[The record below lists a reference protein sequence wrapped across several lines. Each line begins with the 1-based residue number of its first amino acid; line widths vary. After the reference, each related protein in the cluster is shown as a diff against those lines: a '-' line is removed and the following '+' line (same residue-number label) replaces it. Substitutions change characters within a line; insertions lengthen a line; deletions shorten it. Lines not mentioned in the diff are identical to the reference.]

1 MTCEFSQEVFFKVEF
16 LSSLKNEPSDHSMH
30 SSMTSAIETTVKQ
43 ENDEPPVIQQSKKS
57 LCTQTSWRLVKEN
70 TAFEIIYV

>member
-30 SSMTSAIETTVKQ
+30 SSMTSAIETTVKS

-57 LCTQTSWRLVKEN
+57 LCTQTS
-70 TAFEIIYV
+70 